1 MTRRV
6 SSVPACS
13 SRPFCCMNA
22 LRAGRSGKGD
32 TFAVTDQIGW
42 NAGSR
47 LSSSSTALAGAHR
60 GSSSSALKYGCHASR
75 STVGSRSRCLLITLP
90 PGIFEQG
97 RPYGQR
103 SVLRCESNPRN
114 APVGGRVRSRSRHP
128 TLSVRTIGVNGQR
141 ERERSAVT
149 WGGPQ
154 NAPDTGPSS
163 PRVVPDLSPERGRK
177 GSFR

>member
-1 MTRRV
+1 MTRGV
-6 SSVPACS
+6 SRTWAS
-13 SRPFCCMNA
+13 SQYRNLSLLKSGLPRKSRTKFPSGFGNA
-22 LRAGRSGKGD
+22 S
-32 TFAVTDQIGW
+32 
-42 NAGSR
+42 N
-47 LSSSSTALAGAHR
+47 SSSSIALAGAHR
-60 GSSSSALKYGCHASR
+60 GSSSSALKYGCDASR

-149 WGGPQ
+149 WSGPQ

-163 PRVVPDLSPERGRK
+163 PRVVPGLSPERGRK